1 MLKYALPLTA
11 LIASPALAQAAAP
24 GAHIAGGW
32 SPVAAPAKDAD
43 VRAAAATMVAQIPGR
58 HHRLAR
64 IESAEAQVVAGFNYR
79 ITLRLT
85 NHSRWGATVWHKLD
99 RSYQVSDLHRVK

>member
-1 MLKYALPLTA
+1 M
-11 LIASPALAQAAAP
+11 
-24 GAHIAGGW
+24 
-32 SPVAAPAKDAD
+32 
-43 VRAAAATMVAQIPGR
+43 
-58 HHRLAR
+58 
-64 IESAEAQVVAGFNYR
+64 NYR